1 MRLIFLVRM
10 LRRFLVDDRLDL
22 GSLCSHGT
30 LTFPRQYKSTR
41 VHRLINAV
49 TVHVDFHLSDFADL
63 SSTDRRA
70 VRIGRS
76 GLSPENNFADN
87 APIAD
92 LLAPRVQRAR
102 ILTGFGPFAALVA
115 HSLSK

>member
-41 VHRLINAV
+41 VHRLINALIV
-49 TVHVDFHLSDFADL
+49 EVEFREKVD
-63 SSTDRRA
+63 R
-70 VRIGRS
+70 
-76 GLSPENNFADN
+76 
-87 APIAD
+87 
-92 LLAPRVQRAR
+92 
-102 ILTGFGPFAALVA
+102 ALVRFGDYSGA
-115 HSLSK
+115 RG